1 MRQDLFQ
8 LVFPMGQGSH
18 QMRLYYATHDGQSR
32 MIAERIALR
41 VTESGSPIEVV
52 DLDRHVPGH
61 DELAAAEGIVLVAA
75 VRYGHHL
82 PQADRLLA
90 ACRDLPESVKLA
102 VVSVNLSA
110 RKPGRDTAEGN
121 PYLGK
126 WLKRRKITPTL
137 ATAIA
142 GRLDYPRYGWFD
154 REMIRLIMRITG
166 GPTDPGTQITYTDWD
181 KVDAFAARIA
191 AWSVR

>member
-1 MRQDLFQ
+1 
-8 LVFPMGQGSH
+8 
-18 QMRLYYATHDGQSR
+18 MRLYYATHDGQSR
-32 MIAERIALR
+32 QIAERIALR
-41 VTESGSPIEVV
+41 LTENSLPTAAV
-52 DLDRHVPGH
+52 DLAQHVPDH
-61 DELAAAEGIVLVAA
+61 DELASADGVIIVAA

-82 PQADRLLA
+82 PLADRLLA
-90 ACRDLPESVKLA
+90 ACCALSETVPLA

-110 RKPGRDTAEGN
+110 RKPGRDTVEGN

-126 WLKRRKITPTL
+126 WLKRRKISPKL

-142 GRLDYPRYGWFD
+142 GRLDYPSYGWFD

-166 GPTDPGTQITYTDWD
+166 GPTDPDTQITYTDWD

-191 AWSVR
+191 RLGEALPPHRVPGV